1 MINFGTG
8 PGCLTA
14 PSPGLGRASARGAA
28 SADAAVGGMKN
39 PAMQHCFLMSHLS
52 LSLLDSLPCRERDG
66 SCPKSPS
73 EQLLLEQS
81 EEIRPRRAPA
91 ARDAGTAAGTGSPR
105 RNAGDYS
112 RRWRRGS
119 GTPRPAQHTQLSITC
134 PDTLVPRADSPGA
147 RATVLCRDVRGRRSI
162 PELPGQSQR
171 RREPGAPSLQ
181 SPNPD
186 LGGKATSSKALYK
199 WGAAGAGSQ
208 RLQRGWLRSKTW
220 HREGTVPASAE
231 AGLAGVSGPKAQ
243 APPAPSAP
251 QRCSSCPR
259 EPGHSTRGA
268 EYRRW
273 DPTARAAGAPP
284 TESGDHPG
292 GTPQAR
298 QGSRDPSPRQLAQG
312 SWALRRTDE
321 HPSPVMPTDSFPPTD
336 ALDICPRC
344 PGPAAAGTLPGATP
358 ALGGK
363 GGRAGDPGEPGGMES

>member
-134 PDTLVPRADSPGA
+134 PDTLVPRADSPRA

-181 SPNPD
+181 SANPD
-186 LGGKATSSKALYK
+186 LGGRATSSKALYK

-208 RLQRGWLRSKTW
+208 RPQRGWLRSK
-220 HREGTVPASAE
+220 EV
-231 AGLAGVSGPKAQ
+231 
-243 APPAPSAP
+243 
-251 QRCSSCPR
+251 
-259 EPGHSTRGA
+259 
-268 EYRRW
+268 
-273 DPTARAAGAPP
+273 
-284 TESGDHPG
+284 
-292 GTPQAR
+292 
-298 QGSRDPSPRQLAQG
+298 AQG
-312 SWALRRTDE
+312 RDRASISR
-321 HPSPVMPTDSFPPTD
+321 
-336 ALDICPRC
+336 
-344 PGPAAAGTLPGATP
+344 
-358 ALGGK
+358 
-363 GGRAGDPGEPGGMES
+363 GRAGRGEQPQGTGASGPLSPTAMLILPTGSGTQHTGSRVPQVGPHGQSGRSAAT